1 MSTNAILKYKPAKA
15 AEQTIKAVMIDDDD
29 EEVKE
34 TIPKYVDGSPKENVI
49 QLMHIAQNLEKTYD
63 ISTKKKTKKLVQMIS
78 RALSGSDAQDTWLEK
93 TATLRYDANNI
104 KEKILQ
110 AQQDFCKEYLGDD
123 ALENQMD
130 YLETTAF
137 PRGQSLEE
145 SAKRVFKINKLSVY
159 FDRGVNI
166 LTTKELNRK
175 IIAKAA
181 LKGDTRLRY
190 HELDGDTLTTE
201 QAILKLLRKI
211 QREKAIKKEIE
222 EEKPP
227 PKRKEKAEVAA
238 DDDATPDSDRCPL
251 HPTGT
256 HSWAEC
262 RSNPK
267 NKLRALKEKE
277 RLKQQQEKKTT
288 QNKENEVNAIEGSTK
303 TKKKTKAISWDNVT
317 LDDESDSEPYHGDV
331 L

>member
-63 ISTKKKTKKLVQMIS
+63 ISRKKKTKKLVQMVS

-104 KEKILQ
+104 KEKFLQ

-145 SAKRVFKINKLSVY
+145 SA
-159 FDRGVNI
+159 
-166 LTTKELNRK
+166 
-175 IIAKAA
+175 
-181 LKGDTRLRY
+181 
-190 HELDGDTLTTE
+190 
-201 QAILKLLRKI
+201 
-211 QREKAIKKEIE
+211 
-222 EEKPP
+222 
-227 PKRKEKAEVAA
+227 
-238 DDDATPDSDRCPL
+238 
-251 HPTGT
+251 
-256 HSWAEC
+256 
-262 RSNPK
+262 
-267 NKLRALKEKE
+267 
-277 RLKQQQEKKTT
+277 
-288 QNKENEVNAIEGSTK
+288 
-303 TKKKTKAISWDNVT
+303 
-317 LDDESDSEPYHGDV
+317 
-331 L
+331 